1 MLARDKSHL
10 WLAVIKFETVPSSS
24 FCKRGPWM
32 RLRIGHGVI
41 QRSVQ
46 NLIFWPFP
54 TIHLR
59 PWVNNSL
66 PLRRAF
72 HEWESVMDL
81 DRRNSV
87 LWKCVCFKKFVQT
100 LFEFFHKRH
109 AWLVRKASL
118 LFLISLIPKPPEHLV
133 LVTVSQARRCTCFCV
148 GVSPQRKLRIDLSI
162 RSETPL
168 GRVVLCI

>member
-1 MLARDKSHL
+1 
-10 WLAVIKFETVPSSS
+10 
-24 FCKRGPWM
+24 M
-32 RLRIGHGVI
+32 RLQTRPSVI
-41 QRSVQ
+41 QWSIQ

-66 PLRRAF
+66 HLRRAF

-109 AWLVRKASL
+109 AWLISKASL
-118 LFLISLIPKPPEHLV
+118 QYFVSLIPKPPELLV
-133 LVTVSQARRCTCFCV
+133 LVTVSQARRCTCFSCWCI
-148 GVSPQRKLRIDLSI
+148 PQRKLRIDLSI

-168 GRVVLCI
+168 GRIVVCIW